1 MLVDIITAEN
11 KMLALVAFLF
21 AFPVLLFSLSAH
33 EYAHGFAAYKQ
44 GDGYA
49 KSTGRLTLN
58 PFKHLDPIGTLMMLL
73 IGFGWAKP
81 VPIVP
86 GNFRN
91 GRKSMVI
98 VSIAGIIANI
108 IIATIA
114 MFCSYFFIKIIIPN
128 FAFFDTETGGLI
140 AFTISIFFNFLIKI
154 NVCLAIFNLVPIPP
168 LDGYKLF
175 KEIFIGKISYT
186 FFQNI
191 ERYSNI
197 ILIAFLIL
205 SNRIG
210 LISIASNF
218 LIELMVRAMELIFI
232 AF

>member
-1 MLVDIITAEN
+1 MLLRIFFENDI
-11 KMLALVAFLF
+11 KLALLAFVF

-58 PFKHLDPIGTLMMLL
+58 PFKHLDPIGTLMML
-73 IGFGWAKP
+73 IFGFGWAKP

-86 GNFRN
+86 GNFKN
-91 GRKSMVI
+91 GRKSMII

-108 IIATIA
+108 IIATIS
-114 MFCSYFFIKIIIPN
+114 MFALYFFAKIIFPNVPFFITEIGEMISVAIKI
-128 FAFFDTETGGLI
+128 FFE
-140 AFTISIFFNFLIKI
+140 FLIDI
-154 NVCLAIFNLVPIPP
+154 NICLAIFNLVPIPP

-191 ERYSNI
+191 ERYSTI
-197 ILIAFLIL
+197 ILIAFLVL
-205 SNRIG
+205 SDRIDI
-210 LISIASNF
+210 ISIASSF
-218 LIELMVRAMELIFI
+218 LRDLMEKVMNLIFI